1 MSAISGVYGHFSRY
15 TNVPVEVLD
24 VRKYIL
30 DLAIVDEIRIF
41 ETKLDPTKV
50 SGFLHVFSKGGK
62 KVARVVC
69 SDQLL
74 PRMQR
79 LVCCKELLHILDEDD
94 DMATTRVGVQ
104 RLIENLGLS
113 NLADLPA
120 SVRSDRNGS
129 LHALMILFPRDYL
142 HQIRPLY
149 RAGKVTEE
157 EIATRVRL
165 PPPYVRVALSDA
177 WQQFLETYIV

>member
-1 MSAISGVYGHFSRY
+1 MSAISGIYGHFSRY
-15 TNVPVEVLD
+15 TNVPVQVLD
-24 VRKYIL
+24 VREYIL
-30 DLAIVDEIRIF
+30 TLAIVDEIRIF
-41 ETKLDPTKV
+41 ETKLDPAKV
-50 SGFLHVFSKGGK
+50 SGFLQVFSERGK
-62 KVARVVC
+62 KIARVVC

-79 LVCCKELLHILDEDD
+79 LVCCKELLHILDKDD

-120 SVRSDRNGS
+120 TVRSDHNGS

-142 HQIRPLY
+142 YQIRPLY
-149 RAGKVTEE
+149 QAGEITEE
-157 EIATRVRL
+157 EVATRVRL
-165 PPPYVRVALSDA
+165 PLPYVRVALSDA
-177 WQQFLETYIV
+177 WQKFLETYIV